1 MTRTQTA
8 AASLVAA
15 IPAGILGAL
24 LVMVFL
30 NHAENLK
37 LMTQLLVGGTL
48 AVTTAIALTPFAVLI
63 LGGKKPAGKAAA
75 KAGVAMSDDDGDL
88 VEASGEIMATG
99 DEDEDTETVVYQTND
114 DDDEVTDDLLDA
126 GEFGDDT
133 DDDLILSDDDV
144 DTVAEEDEPP
154 AKKKKGKM

>member
-48 AVTTAIALTPFAVLI
+48 AVTAAITLTPFAVLV
-63 LGGKKPAGKAAA
+63 LGGKKPAAKSAA
-75 KAGVAMSDDDGDL
+75 KVSSVSDDEADL
-88 VEASGEIMATG
+88 VEASGEIMSTG
-99 DEDEDTETVVYQTND
+99 DDDDTETVVYQTGEE
-114 DDDEVTDDLLDA
+114 DEGTDDLIEADA
-126 GEFGDDT
+126 FGDDT

-154 AKKKKGKM
+154 AKKKKGKK

>member
-48 AVTTAIALTPFAVLI
+48 AVTAAITFTPFAVLI
-63 LGGKKPAGKAAA
+63 FGGKKPAA
-75 KAGVAMSDDDGDL
+75 KSPAKVASVSDDEADL
-88 VEASGEIMATG
+88 VAASDEIVSTG
-99 DEDEDTETVVYQTND
+99 DDEDTETVVYQTSEE
-114 DDDEVTDDLLDA
+114 DEGTDDLIEADA
-126 GEFGDDT
+126 FGDET

-154 AKKKKGKM
+154 AKKKGKKK